1 MLILGFKIP
10 VTHHITITAGLAA
23 MVWFPV
29 VGHNLILALVAAVVF
44 GVMAAGLAEVA
55 QRLMYARGDTHID
68 PPAASIWLSHT
79 IVCALA
85 LLF

>member
-1 MLILGFKIP
+1 
-10 VTHHITITAGLAA
+10 
-23 MVWFPV
+23 MVWFPIV
-29 VGHNLILALVAAVVF
+29 AHNLILALAAAVVF

-68 PPAASIWLSHT
+68 PPAASSWLSHT
-79 IVCALA
+79 IVYALA